1 MASQISGNCS
11 VCSTAWSSWQHS
23 RQPRF
28 LHYWPFVW
36 GIHVEWAG
44 GFPTQRSKKACPYH
58 YIIIVHLWWFRVTII
73 STHLTLFLSRS
84 PCHIHPFDL
93 VPMCHNRWAGNH
105 RAAGRWSH
113 PGWHGWDDGYK
124 LTHKYMGICDLCR
137 DRWASMGNKADS
149 RFAPSQWETALLC
162 NDISHWL
169 GANRCLE
176 SEMGKEDGGSEWWL
190 ALGNSLCFWY

>member
-1 MASQISGNCS
+1 MWGKIIIPMYRLWLNGLYGLYGPWCPLFSKRPINLISLS
-11 VCSTAWSSWQHS
+11 LSTAWSSWQHS
-23 RQPRF
+23 RQPHF

-44 GFPTQRSKKACPYH
+44 GFPTQRSKKACPCH
-58 YIIIVHLWWFRVTII
+58 YIIIVHPWWFWVTII
-73 STHLTLFLSRS
+73 STHLTLFLYRS

-137 DRWASMGNKADS
+137 DRWASVGN
-149 RFAPSQWETALLC
+149 
-162 NDISHWL
+162 
-169 GANRCLE
+169 G
-176 SEMGKEDGGSEWWL
+176 DGGSQWWL
-190 ALGNSLCFWY
+190 ALGNNLCFWYK